1 MPKETAFSMFDIVH
15 RLTTPVSTTSFTLGV
30 CPVHNGQ
37 TAAKLAAAIAVAAA
51 QSSPRKILLIEFSRR
66 DPLLAGMFGIPPM
79 APGLF
84 EMLAKPPHN
93 RFDTIYPTE
102 HKNLFLLPAGGFGH
116 RRDFMPSSM
125 QMEWIH
131 RVTSPHFAGV
141 VMELPPMGELRAR
154 EFCHHIPNAVVLVA
168 APGRVGAW
176 SVRRAVRRLE
186 RAEANLVASV
196 LSEA

>member
-1 MPKETAFSMFDIVH
+1 MFDVVH

-30 CPVHNGQ
+30 CPVHSGQ
-37 TAAKLAAAIAVAAA
+37 TAAKLAAAIAAAAA
-51 QSSPRKILLIEFSRR
+51 QASSHKILLMEFSRR

-84 EMLAKPPHN
+84 EMLAKPPNN
-93 RFDTIYPTE
+93 RFDTIYPTK
-102 HKNLFLLPAGGFGH
+102 HKNLFLLPSGGFGH
-116 RRDFMPSSM
+116 RRDYMPNAA

-131 RVTSPHFAGV
+131 RITSPHFSGV
-141 VMELPPMGELRAR
+141 VMELPPMGEMRAH

-176 SVRRAVRRLE
+176 SVRRAVRRLQ
-186 RAEANLVASV
+186 RAEANLVGSFFGDHW
-196 LSEA
+196 